1 MLFFI
6 VLPNMVRI
14 YLFPDISIIIFHLS
28 TLYVH
33 IYFVKYRYTY
43 IDTCKYVSVYSLPLL
58 ITHISCDT
66 PLYTILYPNS
76 SAIKSFITFSQLT
89 FLS

>member
-43 IDTCKYVSVYSLPLL
+43 IDTCKYVGVYSLPLL
-58 ITHISCDT
+58 ITHISLVT
-66 PLYTILYPNS
+66 LHFILSY
-76 SAIKSFITFSQLT
+76 IQTLQL
-89 FLS
+89 SNPS